1 MKNMKLMKTI
11 EVIESSVFI
20 DKNIKLKDHIE
31 IELIGDIEDGFRV
44 YDVDVNHDQ
53 MGAITEEIQKYLE
66 VALTDLFD
74 SKIKE
79 WEKSETTDLDLAN
92 DNKEYES
99 ELLYMIDD
107 YLDSVEDDIVAIEDK
122 ANAMLEEESTEYAID
137 FLKNI
142 IEDIDNIEDLNDLL
156 STEFKEIG
164 DGLYSVSF
172 DIYIDHNTGH
182 SNHCFYRFLG
192 VEFWGNSYN
201 SFGRHAM
208 EIATVDMSF
217 KLVDQK

>member
-1 MKNMKLMKTI
+1 MKTI
-11 EVIESSVFI
+11 EVVESNVFI
-20 DKNIKLKDHIE
+20 DQDIKLRDHIE

-53 MGAITEEIQKYLE
+53 MGAITKEIEKYLSD
-66 VALTDLFD
+66 VLTDLFD

-99 ELLYMIDD
+99 ELLYLIDD
-107 YLDSVEDDIVAIEDK
+107 YLDSVEDDMVVIEDK
-122 ANAMLEEESTEYAID
+122 ANAMLEEESTEHARD

-164 DGLYSVSF
+164 DGLYSTSF
-172 DIYIDHNTGH
+172 DIYIDHNNG
-182 SNHCFYRFLG
+182 SSYYCFYRFLG

-208 EIATVDMSF
+208 KVATVDMSF

>member
-1 MKNMKLMKTI
+1 MKTI
-11 EVIESSVFI
+11 EVVESNVFI
-20 DKNIKLKDHIE
+20 DQDIKLRDHIE

-53 MGAITEEIQKYLE
+53 MGAITKEIQKYLE
-66 VALTDLFD
+66 VALTELFDSKIKD

-92 DNKEYES
+92 NDKEYES
-99 ELLYMIDD
+99 ELLYMIDE
-107 YLDSVEDDIVAIEDK
+107 YLNSVEDDIVAIEDK
-122 ANAMLEEESTEYAID
+122 ANAMLEEESTEYARD
-137 FLKNI
+137 FLANL
-142 IEDIDNIEDLNDLL
+142 IEDIDNIEDLDDLL

-164 DGLYSVSF
+164 DDLYSVSF
-172 DIYIDHNTGH
+172 DIYIDHNNGH
-182 SNHCFYRFLG
+182 SNYCFYRFLG

-201 SFGRHAM
+201 SFGRHAVHV
-208 EIATVDMSF
+208 ATVDISF